1 MVFFKGITKNVIEDA
16 DLLAPF
22 NHDWTH
28 KYVGQSRLVLQPTST
43 DQISAILRYCNEK
56 KLAVVP
62 QGGNTGLVGGGV
74 PVFDEIILSTSK
86 MDKILSFDAEGAI
99 LSVEAGCVLEHADK
113 YLKDYGHMMPLDL
126 GAKGSCQIGGNL
138 ATNAGG
144 IRLLRYG
151 SLPANTIGIQAVL
164 ADGSVMD
171 GLSSNR
177 KDNTGYSLKHLMIG
191 SEGTLGI
198 ITAANILCPRAPTAI
213 NSALFAVK
221 DYSLIPQ
228 ILKHARGKLGEIL
241 SAFEFWDAGSLQLLN
256 KHMTGMKRPFTS
268 EAPFYVLL
276 ETHGSNQEHDQE
288 KITNLIEDLAQSD
301 LVMDG
306 VLAQDQSQ
314 TDEFWKMREF
324 IPEACSKEGIVYKYD
339 VTLHPADI
347 YGLVNEMEN
356 RLVGSEATSVIGY
369 GHVGDGN
376 VHLNIAA
383 PKLSSNLLTLIEP
396 FVYEYVMQRKGSISA
411 EHGLGLMKAHYLPM
425 AKDPVSLAVMHRIKD
440 TLDPN
445 GILNPY
451 KVLPPA

>member
-1 MVFFKGITKNVIEDA
+1 
-16 DLLAPF
+16 
-22 NHDWTH
+22 
-28 KYVGQSRLVLQPTST
+28 
-43 DQISAILRYCNEK
+43 
-56 KLAVVP
+56 
-62 QGGNTGLVGGGV
+62 
-74 PVFDEIILSTSK
+74 
-86 MDKILSFDAEGAI
+86 MDKIILFDVEGAI
-99 LSVEAGCVLEHADK
+99 LTVEAGCVLENADK
-113 YLKDYGHMMPLDL
+113 YLKEHGHMMPLDL

-151 SLPANTIGIQAVL
+151 SMPANTIGIQAIL
-164 ADGSVMD
+164 ADGSVMN

-198 ITAANILCPRAPTAI
+198 IAAANILCPRAPTAI
-213 NSALFAVK
+213 NSALFSVK

-228 ILKHARGKLGEIL
+228 ILKHARAKLGEIL

-256 KHMTGMKRPFTS
+256 KHMSGIKWPFTS
-268 EAPFYVLL
+268 DASFYVLL
-276 ETHGSNQEHDQE
+276 ETHGSNQDHDQE
-288 KITNLIEDLAQSD
+288 KIANLIEDLTESD
-301 LVMDG
+301 LVLDG

-314 TDEFWKMREF
+314 TDEFWRMREF

-347 YGLVNEMEN
+347 YGLVNEMRN
-356 RLVGSEATSVIGY
+356 RLTGSEATSVIGY

-383 PKLSSNLLTLIEP
+383 PKLSSNLISLIEP

-440 TLDPN
+440 ALDPN